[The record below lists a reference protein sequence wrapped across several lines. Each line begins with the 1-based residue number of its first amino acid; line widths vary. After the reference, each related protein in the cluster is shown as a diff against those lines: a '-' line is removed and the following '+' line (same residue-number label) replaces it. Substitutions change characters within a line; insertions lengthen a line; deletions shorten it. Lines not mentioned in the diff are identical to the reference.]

1 MRNKRAN
8 FQKRRL
14 TQARYR
20 KLFTMADVADHIGV
34 TRQMVSAYERGDS
47 EPSPEKIRELA
58 KCLDVSEQFFT
69 LPIRELEDARSSIF
83 TYRTLASS
91 SGKSRN
97 QAEAYFEW
105 KAHLLAF
112 ASDFIELPTVN
123 LPEFTFPDYMTAS
136 PSLIEELADKTR
148 RAFDL
153 GDGPISDLTLL
164 LENKGVAISYV
175 GLHDGMDGVS
185 AWYKDRPMILINER
199 FPCAR
204 RRFDLAHELGH
215 LVLHKWVPEE
225 EHSKQGVLKKMESDA
240 HRFASAFLMPE
251 KTFTQE
257 VYGIDIP
264 ALIQLKERWKVSIQ
278 AMIYRLCDLHI
289 ISEHQKQRLFQR
301 ISGAGMRKREPLDD
315 SLAVESSRLMR
326 RIFEF
331 LDQNKVLRIE
341 EILQKIALPPQFL
354 EWVTTLPISVLIP
367 RIDDNVI
374 MLKRTV

>member
-20 KLFTMADVADHIGV
+20 KLLTMTDVADFIGV

-58 KCLDVSEQFFT
+58 KHLDVAEQFFT
-69 LPIRELEDARSSIF
+69 LPIRNLECSRSSIF

-91 SGKSRN
+91 AGKARN
-97 QAEAYFEW
+97 QAEAFFEW
-105 KAHLLAF
+105 TVHLLSLSAEY
-112 ASDFIELPTVN
+112 IELPSVN
-123 LPEFTFPDYMTAS
+123 IPEFVIPDYMDAD
-136 PSLIEELADKTR
+136 PGLIEELAERTR

-164 LENKGVAISYV
+164 LENKGAAVSYV
-175 GLHDGMDGVS
+175 GLYEGMDGVS
-185 AWYKDRPMILINER
+185 AWYNNRPVVLINHR
-199 FPCAR
+199 FPCVR

-225 EHSKQGVLKKMESDA
+225 EQSKHGVLKKMESDA

-257 VYGIDIP
+257 VYGIDLP
-264 ALIQLKERWKVSIQ
+264 ALRQLKERWRVSMQ
-278 AMIYRLCDLHI
+278 AIIFRLCDLQI

-301 ISGAGMRKREPLDD
+301 LSGAGMRKREPLDN
-315 SLAVESSRLMR
+315 SLPVENARLLR
-326 RIFEF
+326 RIFE
-331 LDQNKVLRIE
+331 LLHQNKILRFD
-341 EILQKIALPPQFL
+341 EIMTKVCLPQQFL
-354 EWVTTLPISVLIP
+354 EWVTGFPASTLLPCQP
-367 RIDDNVI
+367 DNVI
-374 MLKRTV
+374 TLKRTI